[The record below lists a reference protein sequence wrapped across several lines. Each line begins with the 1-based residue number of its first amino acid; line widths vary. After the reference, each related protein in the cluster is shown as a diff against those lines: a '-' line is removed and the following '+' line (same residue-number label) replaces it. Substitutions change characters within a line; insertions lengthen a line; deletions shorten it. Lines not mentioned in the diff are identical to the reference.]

1 LAGKKKGA
9 ADRRLTAKTLRRDL
23 KRAEKDLA
31 KARSLRDR
39 AQARLEALEVLA
51 GQLAAE
57 LDAAQAAEAW
67 LAEGAAMAEAA
78 TEATDAVDA
87 SPNAERAGSDT
98 DAPPVPMGGPRS
110 RHRASMATSP
120 PAESA

>member
-1 LAGKKKGA
+1 LAGRKKRA
-9 ADRRLTAKTLRRDL
+9 VDRRLTARALRRDL
-23 KRAEKDLA
+23 RRAEKDLA
-31 KARSLRDR
+31 KARSLRDQ

-67 LAEGAAMAEAA
+67 LAEGAAMVEAA
-78 TEATDAVDA
+78 SEATDAVDA
-87 SPNAERAGSDT
+87 SSGAEGAGADI
-98 DAPPVPMGGPRS
+98 DDPPEPIGGPRS
-110 RHRASMATSP
+110 PRRARTSTIP

>member
-1 LAGKKKGA
+1 LAGKRKRA
-9 ADRRLTAKTLRRDL
+9 ADRKITARALRRDL

-31 KARSLRDR
+31 KTRSLRDQ
-39 AQARLEALEVLA
+39 AQARLEALEVLT

-57 LDAAQAAEAW
+57 LDVAQAAEAW

-87 SPNAERAGSDT
+87 SVGADGAGADIG
-98 DAPPVPMGGPRS
+98 DPPVPISGPTS
-110 RHRASMATSP
+110 RRRAPTGTTP
-120 PAESA
+120 PSESA